1 MSGDSNESEQT
12 TYTARFAGFVALFG
26 VLVAA
31 GLVTF
36 NPVAFA
42 AAVLPLVFLLAG
54 LAGEPDPPGD
64 QLAVSREITPTRPR
78 PAERVTV
85 TVTVENKSESTLADL
100 RVVDSVPAELCVVEG
115 APRASGPLEPGATTT
130 LEYEVVARRGRY
142 TFDPPAVRSRTV
154 LGSMWVQES
163 VPVDGDTGLRCAVT
177 ADDIPVEATGS
188 GFVGD
193 LLSAVGGEGVEF
205 HATREYRRGDP
216 ASRVHWRELAKRGEL
231 STVTYRERRSAE
243 ITLVTDARASA
254 RVSAGPGEPAGA
266 LLAAYATYQLLAGL
280 VGRGNRVGVA
290 APGLPPE
297 PERAFPARR
306 IDHGRG
312 DTQVR
317 RALDLLRAVDNRVQD
332 GDPHTMAGRVRQEHD
347 NGVSLRSGGP
357 RTAELNAET
366 GVTVGGFV
374 DSLAGWTAS
383 TAQFVCVTP
392 LLDAPVHG
400 LCRCLDREHPPVVV
414 SPDVTVRVTG
424 QTVEHNPRRANGT
437 TGFEHVTADGIAG
450 QTARL
455 QRATRIESLRQ
466 QGVTVVDWDPT
477 RPLAVACENQT
488 LPGV

>member
-1 MSGDSNESEQT
+1 MSENSKESGQT
-12 TYTARFAGFVALFG
+12 TYTARFGGFVALFG

-64 QLAVSREITPTRPR
+64 NLTVSREITPAQPR
-78 PAERVTV
+78 PAERVSV
-85 TVTVENKSESTLADL
+85 TVTVENSGDSTLADL
-100 RVVDSVPAELCVVEG
+100 RVVDSVPSELGVVAG
-115 APRASGPLEPGATTT
+115 APRASGPLEPGATAT
-130 LEYEVVARRGRY
+130 LEYEVVARRGQY

-193 LLSAVGGEGVEF
+193 LLSAAGGEGVEF

-216 ASRVHWRELAKRGEL
+216 PSRVHWRELAKRGEL

-243 ITLVTDARASA
+243 MTLVTDARASA
-254 RVSAGPGEPAGA
+254 RVSAGPGEPTGA

-280 VGRGNRVGVA
+280 VGRGHRVGVA
-290 APGLPPE
+290 APGLAPK

-317 RALDLLRAVDNRVQD
+317 HALDLLRAVDDRVRSA
-332 GDPHTMAGRVRQEHD
+332 DPHTVAGKLRQEHD
-347 NGVSLRSGGP
+347 DGHLRSGSP
-357 RTAELNAET
+357 RTAELDAET
-366 GVTVGGFV
+366 GVSVGGFV
-374 DSLAGWTAS
+374 DSLAGWSAS

-392 LLDAPVHG
+392 LLDAPGHG
-400 LCRCLDREHPPVVV
+400 LCRHLDREHPPVVI

-424 QTVEHNPRRANGT
+424 QTVERDPRHANP
-437 TGFEHVTADGIAG
+437 GFEHVTADGIAG
-450 QTARL
+450 QAARL
-455 QRATRIESLRQ
+455 RRATRIESLRQ
-466 QGVTVVDWDPT
+466 QGVTVIDWDPT